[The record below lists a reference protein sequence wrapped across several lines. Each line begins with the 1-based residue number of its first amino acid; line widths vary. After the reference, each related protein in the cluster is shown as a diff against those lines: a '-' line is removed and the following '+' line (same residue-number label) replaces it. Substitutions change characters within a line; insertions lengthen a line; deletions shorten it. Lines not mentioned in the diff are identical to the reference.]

1 MRIRTAISALST
13 RQGSSPVASLVLASK
28 ATSLLNCDHD
38 KKPQVPS
45 FDTLARSLSQRKSSS
60 PLQSTSY
67 TLFSK
72 NTRGGGTPLRA
83 CLGLAAL
90 IFCLQPAHAQIA
102 KVVDD
107 SSGRQF
113 FVNSDPAPSR
123 FGSTRFGSAAKPHAT
138 IYLPAES
145 SFRGPSRPAMTIDR
159 DGAERIVREASE
171 RHHMDPALVR
181 AVIETESNWNATA
194 KSRKGALGLMQ
205 LIPTTAVRFGV
216 NDAFSP
222 QQNVDA
228 GVRYLKTLLDRYNG
242 NLDLAL
248 AAYNA
253 GEGAVDRAHGIPAF
267 RETREYVQKVQ
278 NAYFR
283 PGSGRMENLWSN
295 PHAIRKDTE
304 SANGRVIFTND

>member
-1 MRIRTAISALST
+1 MQKRMAI
-13 RQGSSPVASLVLASK
+13 P
-28 ATSLLNCDHD
+28 
-38 KKPQVPS
+38 
-45 FDTLARSLSQRKSSS
+45 
-60 PLQSTSY
+60 
-67 TLFSK
+67 
-72 NTRGGGTPLRA
+72 A
-83 CLGLAAL
+83 CLCVAAL
-90 IFCLQPAHAQIA
+90 TCCLCPANAQIA
-102 KVVDD
+102 KISDD
-107 SSGRQF
+107 SGRNF
-113 FVNSDPAPSR
+113 FINSELPQTKFSPK
-123 FGSTRFGSAAKPHAT
+123 FGAAKSRAT

-145 SFRGPSRPAMTIDR
+145 SLTGNSRPALNIDR
-159 DGAERIVREASE
+159 DGAEKLVREAAE

-194 KSRKGALGLMQ
+194 KSPKGALGLMQ

-228 GVRYLKTLLDRYNG
+228 GVRYLKTLLARYNG

-267 RETREYVQKVQ
+267 RETRDYVLKVQ

-283 PGSGRMENLWSN
+283 PGSGRIEGLWTN
-295 PHAIRKDTE
+295 PRAIRKDTDP
-304 SANGRVIFTND
+304 NGRTIFTND